1 MATDIRDILPDH
13 FNEEFDL
20 APDYCA
26 EEDYESTIK
35 SEQDASDA
43 HEHIKTAI
51 RKHSLTHKRANASDE
66 ENMLRARNRQELEYL
81 RDEAGPEAISYL
93 SRENSDI
100 SPYAGTTQTDVVKML
115 TGLGINANIY
125 LTRSDTYNLLS
136 CLLTCNETQL
146 QAIYNNPKTPLAIKT
161 VVLRLI
167 QDAGTGDISTIE
179 RLWDRIFGKAMTA
192 ASLEMPQSPVH
203 GGIIPKTVVSR
214 EAYTIIRDTIIG

>member
-1 MATDIRDILPDH
+1 
-13 FNEEFDL
+13 
-20 APDYCA
+20 
-26 EEDYESTIK
+26 
-35 SEQDASDA
+35 
-43 HEHIKTAI
+43 
-51 RKHSLTHKRANASDE
+51 
-66 ENMLRARNRQELEYL
+66 
-81 RDEAGPEAISYL
+81 
-93 SRENSDI
+93 
-100 SPYAGTTQTDVVKML
+100 ML

-192 ASLEMPQSPVH
+192 ASLELPQSPVQ